1 MAGRD
6 AGAVLV
12 ELLPAAC
19 AVVDGD
25 GGGVFARVDEVAEPV
40 GACGVGVYPSV
51 ASCGAAAAELEQVFG
66 LVEPVEGVASRFPVV
81 DAVAAPVAA
90 GFPVAH
96 GASVSVSP
104 LYGSA
109 GLGCWL
115 AAHRLAF
122 RWHSLMISLAF
133 CSGLMPVFTQAQKS
147 VLIASVKVPAGTWSR
162 MWPVI
167 HRSSMTVPSGSACR

>member
-1 MAGRD
+1 M
-6 AGAVLV
+6 AGAVRV

-25 GGGVFARVDEVAEPV
+25 GGGVFAHVDEVAEPV

-90 GFPVAH
+90 GFPVAD

-104 LYGSA
+104 LYDAA
-109 GLGCWL
+109 GFVGGFG
-115 AAHRLAF
+115 AHRLAF

-133 CSGLMPVFTQAQKS
+133 CSGSMPVLTQAQKS
-147 VLIASVKVPAGTWSR
+147 VLMLSVKVPTGTWSR

>member
-1 MAGRD
+1 MGSFLGFLDVGDVVGLVRGWFGRG
-6 AGAVLV
+6 AGAVRV
-12 ELLPAAC
+12 ELLPAAG

-25 GGGVFARVDEVAEPV
+25 GGGVFAHVDEVAEPV
-40 GACGVGVYPSV
+40 GALGVGVYPSV

-90 GFPVAH
+90 GFPVAD

-104 LYGSA
+104 LYDAAGFVGGS
-109 GLGCWL
+109 
-115 AAHRLAF
+115 
-122 RWHSLMISLAF
+122 
-133 CSGLMPVFTQAQKS
+133 MPVLTQAQKS
-147 VLIASVKVPAGTWSR
+147 VLMLSVKVPTGTWSR
-162 MWPVI
+162 MWLVI